1 MGLSELTSAVIILNI
16 VILLCLSC
24 SLIIGFCILANN
36 LLHKF
41 WKPVI
46 IINHLNDERMLQN
59 EYPKQSSRQKKDPGL
74 DAGDQR

>member
-16 VILLCLSC
+16 VILLGLSL
-24 SLIIGFCILANN
+24 SLIIGFCILGNN

-41 WKPVI
+41 WKPITI
-46 IINHLNDERMLQN
+46 IYHRDDEKELED
-59 EYPKQSSRQKKDPGL
+59 EYTKQSSRQKKDPSL